1 MSGEEIRVV
10 VVGASQLVLPALAAP
25 LRQAQPQPSNPSKLT
40 ELEMASQLAR
50 NTEASPPNSQ
60 EEVSDFFPF
69 KQHFLDLQVKEC
81 KGGVNRVT
89 RLLKPASPIIR

>member
-10 VVGASQLVLPALAAP
+10 VVGASQLVLSALAAP
-25 LRQAQPQPSNPSKLT
+25 LRQAQPQPPAPSKLR

-50 NTEASPPNSQ
+50 NTETPPPNSQ
-60 EEVSDFFPF
+60 EQVRDFFPG

-81 KGGVNRVT
+81 KGRVNRVT
-89 RLLKPASPIIR
+89 RLLKIASPIVR

>member
-60 EEVSDFFPF
+60 EEVSDFFPC
-69 KQHFLDLQVKEC
+69 KQHFLDLL
-81 KGGVNRVT
+81 GNNSNAFM
-89 RLLKPASPIIR
+89 LLSLGFSLCVCVEL